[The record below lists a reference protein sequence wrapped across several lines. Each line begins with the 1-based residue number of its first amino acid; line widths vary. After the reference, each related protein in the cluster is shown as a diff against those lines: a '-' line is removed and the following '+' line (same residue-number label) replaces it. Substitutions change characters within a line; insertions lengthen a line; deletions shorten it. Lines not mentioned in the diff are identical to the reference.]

1 MLNMKRYALV
11 ILTLLYTS
19 CSLIDD
25 DLSVCGVDCYV
36 TYDMRMQVNI
46 EAVIEAEL
54 ASVDDAPIA
63 VALGKWL
70 EPVFSGFAHDLN
82 MLFYDQDKDHLQHA
96 MQKIVDSKSASYTVY
111 VPRGNYFHVAMV
123 NSADNVNVSVEDT
136 AYVSYV
142 SLIQHAQDTLPSYNT
157 TIYTGRTPI
166 LLTDS
171 STQSHHVNLYM
182 TTCAVALIVEPDE
195 QVQDMQVLVSG
206 SASGFRIQDSVY
218 TYTRAALIRM
228 DKVSEQCYAAVT
240 LPSRDAPS
248 GSTPARRQAQDAAKL
263 WQLRAYSTLSDGSV
277 TETLIDMHSPLE
289 AGTLQLIR
297 VRQAEDG
304 SLQPMQNIDA
314 SVNVT
319 LDWNDGGSHDIDL

>member
-1 MLNMKRYALV
+1 MKRYALV
-11 ILTLLYTS
+11 ILTILYTS

-36 TYDMRMQVNI
+36 TYDVRMQVNV

-54 ASVDDAPIA
+54 ATVDDAGA
-63 VALGKWL
+63 AAALSKWA

-82 MLFYDQDKDHLQHA
+82 MLFYDQDQDILQHS
-96 MQKIVDSKSASYTVY
+96 MQKIVDSTSASYTVY
-111 VPRGNYFHVAMV
+111 VPRGNYYHVAMV
-123 NSADNVNVSVEDT
+123 NSADNVNISVEDT
-136 AYVSYV
+136 AHVSYI

-171 STQSHHVNLYM
+171 SEQSHHVNLYM
-182 TTCAVALIVEPDE
+182 ATCAVALIVEPDA

-206 SASGFRIQDSVY
+206 IASGFRIQDSVY
-218 TYTRAALIRM
+218 TYTRPALIRM
-228 DKVSEQCYAAVT
+228 DKISEQCYAAVT
-240 LPSRDAPS
+240 LPSPDAPS
-248 GSTPARRQAQDAAKL
+248 GSAPARRHAQDAAPEL
-263 WQLRAYSTLSDGSV
+263 WQIRAYTTLSDGSV
-277 TETLIDMHSPLE
+277 TETLIDMHSPLA

-319 LDWNDGGSHDIDL
+319 LDWNDGGSHIIDL